1 VAGQIPATPGAD
13 AIALAADGAAGVLVI
28 LSANPIHDTGG
39 GQRSAQ
45 IALEFLARDFAV
57 VFVSHGRVTET
68 VDLDLRYDHARLV
81 QLDLSQALEP
91 QFRASIGS
99 VLAGPSTILL
109 TQLPV
114 NSWLPMIEAGR
125 MAGAVTVYDC
135 IDRWDSELGRGW
147 YRAENE
153 SRVAGASMHLIASA
167 YELVDH
173 LERLTG
179 REVKL
184 IPNAFNARLFGA
196 PTGVADDLSDFPEA
210 DRVVIY
216 VGALWGGWLDWRLVR
231 KAADAHLDT
240 AFVFVGDHRGEGRGL
255 PSNCHFLGLKPQTDL
270 PPYLRRADLAFLPWK
285 VDDVTR
291 ATSPLKI
298 YEFVAM
304 GLPVVGPEIEPLRE
318 IPGVRLCR
326 DADAFVAAI
335 GSEGRSSLADG
346 VRDEMRTFAK
356 HNSWGERVDRLLGLT
371 ADGYARAGRPAVD
384 SRAATH
390 RRHFATGSTLSVV
403 IPSYNHERWIGAAV
417 DSVRSQTLPASELV
431 VVDDGSSDDSLAVL
445 ADHRFPGMRVVR
457 QRNRGA
463 HLALNRA
470 IALSKGDY
478 LAILNS
484 DDIFDPP
491 RLEHAW
497 GVARATGAALVC
509 GSVRLI
515 DAEGG
520 EVDPEHDIAR
530 WYREARDLARSA
542 PSLRQALRR
551 HNVAVTTSNFFMHRE
566 LWSRLGGFAAYRY
579 VHDYDFLLR
588 AVRLCPD
595 RVVYEDSLRDVGYRV
610 HGANTISESHERALE
625 ERREM
630 LLGVRREG
638 RRLVSVVRRP
648 ADRSAVR
655 AAVDGSAVLTPIAR
669 PVAPAEAV
677 DRAIRVGIVVRSL
690 GNGGLE
696 EILAL
701 LAQALPAAGVDTCVL
716 CSHAGG
722 AVADRLR
729 SAGVGMRIAS
739 GRAAEWLDW
748 AKGEGLDLIS
758 SHFAPH
764 EVIATLA
771 PSAIPVVETIHN
783 TYAWFLADDWEREQ
797 QRIDRVAAVVAVS
810 DGAAAYYE
818 RHSGHRPHRV
828 IPNAIHPGRVP
839 RVPRVFA
846 RGRYGLGPD
855 DVVLCSIGRITEQKN
870 PAGLLRAF
878 EAAAARAPELRLLLA
893 GSPDRSGRMSSL
905 TSTHRA
911 LFSRGVVRHIGA
923 VEDVG
928 TVLSA
933 SDAFVSNSFYEGWSV
948 AASEAAWVG
957 LPLLLSETG
966 GSAELI
972 GRDSTRGVLVPNPCG
987 APLDVTKEVI
997 GGPDPVAVTANEAV
1011 LSDALV
1017 RFVAER
1023 DAWHARGPMIRAHAR
1038 RTLEPTIMAERYAR
1052 CFRDVLAGLEA

>member
-1 VAGQIPATPGAD
+1 MTSVAD
-13 AIALAADGAAGVLVI
+13 AIASAADGAAGVLVI
-28 LSANPIHDTGG
+28 LSANPIQDTGG

-45 IALEFLARDFAV
+45 IALELLVRDFAV
-57 VFVSHGRVTET
+57 VFVSHGKVTET

-81 QLDLSQALEP
+81 QLELSEALEP
-91 QFRASIGS
+91 RLHASIEA
-99 VLAGPSTILL
+99 VLALPAAILL
-109 TQLPV
+109 TQVPV
-114 NSWLPMIEAGR
+114 SSWLSMIEAGR
-125 MAGAVTVYDC
+125 AAGAAAVYDC

-147 YRAENE
+147 YRAEDE
-153 SRVAGASMHLIASA
+153 LRVADASTHLIASA

-179 REVKL
+179 REVSL
-184 IPNAFNARLFGA
+184 IPNAFNARLFGLDPIGAEA
-196 PTGVADDLSDFPEA
+196 PSDLPES
-210 DRVVIY
+210 DRVAIY
-216 VGALWGGWLDWRLVR
+216 VGALWGGWLDWTLVR
-231 KAADAHLDT
+231 KAADAHAET
-240 AFVFVGDHRGEGRGL
+240 AFVFVGDHRSEGRGL
-255 PSNCHFLGLKPQTDL
+255 PANCHFLGLKPQTDL
-270 PPYLRRADLAFLPWK
+270 PSYLRRADVAFLPWK

-298 YEFVAM
+298 YEFVAA
-304 GLPVVGPEIEPLRE
+304 GLPVVAPEIEPLRE

-335 GSEGRSSLADG
+335 GSEGRGAVTDPLRA
-346 VRDEMRTFAK
+346 EMRSFSERS
-356 HNSWGERVDRLLGLT
+356 SWARRVDHLLRLPADERAAGDRARRFAGAPPDST
-371 ADGYARAGRPAVD
+371 AASAPAV
-384 SRAATH
+384 H
-390 RRHFATGSTLSVV
+390 TGSTLSVV

-417 DSVRSQTLPASELV
+417 DSVRNQTLPASELV
-431 VVDDGSSDDSLAVL
+431 VVDDGSTDDSLAVL

-478 LAILNS
+478 IAILNS

-497 GVARATGAALVC
+497 GVARATGAALVF
-509 GSVRLI
+509 GAVRLI

-520 EVDPEHDIAR
+520 EVDPEHDIAS
-530 WYREARDLARSA
+530 WYHEARDLARAA
-542 PSLRQALRR
+542 PSLPRALRR

-579 VHDYDFLLR
+579 VHDYEFLLR

-595 RVVYEDSLRDVGYRV
+595 RIVYEDSLADVGYRV
-610 HGANTISESHERALE
+610 HGSNTISEGHERALQ
-625 ERREM
+625 ERRDM
-630 LLGVRREG
+630 LLRVRREG
-638 RRLVSVVRRP
+638 RRLVSAARRP
-648 ADRSAVR
+648 KDRAAVR

-669 PVAPAEAV
+669 PVMPAEAG

-701 LAQALPAAGVDTCVL
+701 LALSLPAAGVSACVL

-722 AVADRLR
+722 AIADRLR
-729 SAGVGMRIAS
+729 SAGIDVRVAS
-739 GRAAEWLDW
+739 GRSAEWRDW
-748 AKGEGLDLIS
+748 ARGEGLDLIS

-764 EVIATLA
+764 DVVAALA
-771 PSAIPVVETIHN
+771 PSGIPVVETVHN
-783 TYAWFLADDWEREQ
+783 TYAWFRPDDWVRER
-797 QRIDRVAAVVAVS
+797 QRVESVAAIVAVS
-810 DGAAAYYE
+810 DAAAAYYE
-818 RHSGHRPHRV
+818 RYSGHRPHRV
-828 IPNAIHPGRVP
+828 IPNAIHPGRIA
-839 RVPRVFA
+839 RVPRPFA
-846 RGRYGLGPD
+846 RGLYGLGPG
-855 DVVLCSIGRITEQKN
+855 DVVVCSVGRITEQKN

-878 EAAAARAPELRLLLA
+878 EAAVSRAPHLRLLLA

-905 TSTHRA
+905 TARHRA
-911 LFSRGVVRHIGA
+911 LFSRGTVRHIGP
-923 VEDVG
+923 VEGVG

-966 GSAELI
+966 GSSELI
-972 GRDSTRGVLVPNPCG
+972 GSDSSRGVLVPNPCG
-987 APLDVTKEVI
+987 APLDVTREVI
-997 GGPDPVAVTANEAV
+997 GAPDPAAVMANETA

-1017 RFVAER
+1017 CFATER
-1023 DAWHARGPMIRAHAR
+1023 DTWRARAPMIRAHAR
-1038 RTLEPTIMAERYAR
+1038 STLEPTIMARRYVQ
-1052 CFRDVLAGLEA
+1052 CFRDVLADRET